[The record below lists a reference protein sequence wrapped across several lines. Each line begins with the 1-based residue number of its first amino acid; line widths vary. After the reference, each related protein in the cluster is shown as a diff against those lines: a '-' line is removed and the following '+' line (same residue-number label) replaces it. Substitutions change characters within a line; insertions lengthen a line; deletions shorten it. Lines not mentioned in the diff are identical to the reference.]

1 MCVCI
6 AIIILFLLPSLAVI
20 GHHPLGLQLWS
31 LSLASSQDAF
41 AVLQYL
47 AIPHPSSTVLLDIKH
62 PGSQRRRLPGHFSCT
77 TSLSYALIVSSTAS
91 CLNGPITLFQFTW
104 KLTSCYQL
112 CSRLYLDRVGVQI
125 NICRIA
131 LLKYNLPGA
140 GPVASFFL
148 SVS

>member
-62 PGSQRRRLPGHFSCT
+62 PGSQRRAGSQA
-77 TSLSYALIVSSTAS
+77 TSLA
-91 CLNGPITLFQFTW
+91 PHHFPTLLSFH
-104 KLTSCYQL
+104 
-112 CSRLYLDRVGVQI
+112 
-125 NICRIA
+125 
-131 LLKYNLPGA
+131 LP
-140 GPVASFFL
+140 PLV
-148 SVS
+148 